1 MVGTRTIESELA
13 TTPNPRED
21 DEVTAAIK
29 YAFGELSE
37 AFDTP

>member
-1 MVGTRTIESELA
+1 MVATTTIQSKLA
-13 TTPNPRED
+13 TKPNPRED